1 MLFRSKATYTP
12 EDTLNYD
19 YSSENLN
26 PTLTLK
32 VTKKDPI
39 LKTPLD
45 ITIPYGTKLEDIELP
60 KGFTWEDTG
69 LVGEI
74 GTHTYKVTY
83 TPEDTNNY
91 NSITNIEVTIIVE
104 KANPTTPE
112 VNNIKIE
119 KQEDLTLAS
128 IPLPGGWTWEN
139 PNTKVT
145 TSGYYKIVFTPE
157 DKEHYNTITK
167 EIYIELEDE
176 ETLTDTENRVNIDT
190 QKVPNT
196 EDNIILWLSIFL
208 LSITSITGVGLYT
221 KFRKN

>member
-1 MLFRSKATYTP
+1 MEY
-12 EDTLNYD
+12 
-19 YSSENLN
+19 
-26 PTLTLK
+26 
-32 VTKKDPI
+32 V
-39 LKTPLD
+39 
-45 ITIPYGTKLEDIELP
+45 LP
-60 KGFTWEDTG
+60 
-69 LVGEI
+69 
-74 GTHTYKVTY
+74 YKVTY